1 MNCVHLHKS
10 KRSYMNLLVLEY
22 FSATESVEQLTSYFS
37 YMYIIKKTCLIN
49 ERKNDDYN
57 WKNIC
62 TSVKNNNPK
71 IVLRNEAP
79 SKDQKGKT
87 FPTNP
92 KERIVIKLSMYL
104 IDRKNTS
111 SRQKQSHE

>member
-1 MNCVHLHKS
+1 MAGFGKP
-10 KRSYMNLLVLEY
+10 YIVL
-22 FSATESVEQLTSYFS
+22 
-37 YMYIIKKTCLIN
+37 
-49 ERKNDDYN
+49 
-57 WKNIC
+57 NIA
-62 TSVKNNNPK
+62 NPK
-71 IVLRNEAP
+71 TVLKNEAP

-92 KERIVIKLSMYL
+92 KERIVKKLSMYL